1 MRVHIPTY
9 SELLVFYIPVFFT
22 FKYLM
27 ANDNLRIKAIL
38 KFWVMLSFHYIL
50 VHFLEFVIKG

>member
-1 MRVHIPTY
+1 
-9 SELLVFYIPVFFT
+9 
-22 FKYLM
+22 M
-27 ANDNLRIKAIL
+27 ANDNSRIKAIL